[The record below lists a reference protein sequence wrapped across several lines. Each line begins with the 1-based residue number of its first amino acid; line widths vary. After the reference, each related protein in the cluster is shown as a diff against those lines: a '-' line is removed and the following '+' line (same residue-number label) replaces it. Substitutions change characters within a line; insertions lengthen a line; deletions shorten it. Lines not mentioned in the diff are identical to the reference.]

1 MTINLTGAQ
10 IDMIRQTYEAI
21 QRQTELLER
30 IAVAVERIA
39 DNGGDTQRID
49 VETIRREARRVN
61 DVRIGGGK

>member
-1 MTINLTGAQ
+1 MINLTGKQ
-10 IDMIRQTYEAI
+10 IDMIEATYEAI

-30 IAVAVERIA
+30 IAVAVEKLV

-49 VETIRREARRVN
+49 VETIRREARRVS